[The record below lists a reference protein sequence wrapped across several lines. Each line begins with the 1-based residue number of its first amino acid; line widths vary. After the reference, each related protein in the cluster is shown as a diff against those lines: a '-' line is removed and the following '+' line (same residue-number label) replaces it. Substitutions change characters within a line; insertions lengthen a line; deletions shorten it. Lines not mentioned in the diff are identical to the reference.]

1 MSDETMLIFF
11 NSLSLNNHT
20 QILQTELHR
29 VPLEFNKRPEL
40 VPFGGHCIN
49 SHYQSFVLMLFE
61 ENKFTMVFKALKAE
75 NTCTAVYPGTQSQN
89 SRKIPY
95 LS

>member
-1 MSDETMLIFF
+1 
-11 NSLSLNNHT
+11 
-20 QILQTELHR
+20 
-29 VPLEFNKRPEL
+29 
-40 VPFGGHCIN
+40 
-49 SHYQSFVLMLFE
+49 MLFE